1 MTNTIKQTLN
11 DRLEVVT
18 QELAALAEE
27 KNSRIIGRVK
37 EEFQDAMMFLP
48 EVELKTAYHDT
59 VYFNFDN
66 REILSI
72 QSKGGYGG
80 REKSYYLN
88 TYSTWIE
95 DDFELK
101 RLMFNGMVASKLL
114 ADKETYS
121 RIFARDEAFEE
132 VVSKFQREWAELTHA
147 VREIE
152 RKEAADAKEKT
163 MNNFF
168 AGEEVEFNEMQNI
181 QYSRRKWDT
190 LSRVIKIK
198 CLSYD
203 KKKNSVT
210 AEFTCQA
217 WQKENPNQV
226 YTYKDVKMKYL
237 DYYLMK

>member
-1 MTNTIKQTLN
+1 MTNTVKQTLN
-11 DRLEVVT
+11 DRLQVVT
-18 QELAALAEE
+18 QELAALAAE
-27 KNSRIIGRVK
+27 KNSRITERTK
-37 EEFQDAMMFLP
+37 EEFQDAMTFLP

-59 VYFNFDN
+59 VYFNFDGK
-66 REILSI
+66 EILSI

-101 RLMFNGMVASKLL
+101 RLVFNGMVANKLL

-147 VREIE
+147 VREID
-152 RKEAADAKEKT
+152 RKEAADAKEKA
-163 MNNFF
+163 MKKFF
-168 AGEEVEFNEMQNI
+168 TGEETKFKEMQTI
-181 QYSRRKWDT
+181 QYARGRWTT
-190 LSRVIKIK
+190 LHRVVKMK

-203 KKKNSVT
+203 KKKDAATV
-210 AEFTCQA
+210 EFTCQA
-217 WQKENPNQV
+217 WQREDPNKT
-226 YTYKDVKMKYL
+226 YTYENIKMKYL
-237 DYYLMK
+237 DYFIN

>member
-18 QELAALAEE
+18 QELAALAAE
-27 KNSRIIGRVK
+27 KNSRIIKKVK

-48 EVELKTAYHDT
+48 EVELKTTYYDT
-59 VYFNFDN
+59 VYFNFDG

-72 QSKGGYGG
+72 QSKGGYAG

-101 RLMFNGMVASKLL
+101 RLIFNGLIASKLV

-121 RIFARDEAFEE
+121 RIFAKDEAFEE
-132 VVSKFQREWAELTHA
+132 VVSKFQEELMQLTNA
-147 VREIE
+147 IREIE
-152 RKEAADAKEKT
+152 RKEAMERKEARLKK
-163 MNNFF
+163 FF
-168 AGEEVEFNEMQNI
+168 AGEEVEFDEMKTI
-181 QYSRRKWDT
+181 QYTRRRWDS
-190 LSRVIKIK
+190 LNRIVKMK

-203 KKKNSVT
+203 KKKDAVT
-210 AEFTCQA
+210 VEFTCRA
-217 WQKENPNQV
+217 WSQEDPDKTYTCEN
-226 YTYKDVKMKYL
+226 VKMKYL
-237 DYYLMK
+237 DYFIN

>member
-18 QELAALAEE
+18 QELAALAKE
-27 KNSRIIGRVK
+27 KDSRIIERTK

-48 EVELKTAYHDT
+48 EVELKAAYHDT
-59 VYFNFDN
+59 VYFKFDGK
-66 REILSI
+66 EILSI

-88 TYSTWIE
+88 TYATWVE

-101 RLMFNGMVASKLL
+101 RLIFNGMVASRLW

-121 RIFARDEAFEE
+121 RIFRKDVALEE
-132 VVSKFQREWAELTHA
+132 KVDMFQKEMTTLQHA

-152 RKEAADAKEKT
+152 RKEAADAKEKA
-163 MNNFF
+163 MKKFL
-168 AGEEVEFNEMQNI
+168 AGVEVEFDEMKAI
-181 QYSRRKWDT
+181 QYARGRYDT
-190 LSRVIKIK
+190 VHRVIKMK

-203 KKKNSVT
+203 KKKNAATV
-210 AEFTCQA
+210 EFTCQA
-217 WQKENPNQV
+217 WQREDPNKTYTSEN
-226 YTYKDVKMKYL
+226 VKMKYL
-237 DYYLMK
+237 DYYIN